1 MKATLALAIVLA
13 MVSPAFAGKAPAA
26 AKMKS
31 RINLF
36 HRGAGCTK
44 VPHAP
49 KKFGGK
55 LTYSC
60 INSK

>member
-1 MKATLALAIVLA
+1 

-31 RINLF
+31 HVGLF
-36 HRGAGCTK
+36 HRGPGCTK
-44 VPHAP
+44 VPHAS

-55 LTYSC
+55 LTYTC
-60 INSK
+60 IKSK

>member
-1 MKATLALAIVLA
+1 LA